1 MVAQLDADPGA
12 LKAIY
17 GECIAKAAAGDEKA
31 REFIGKYLLG
41 GGKVSLDD
49 LYNPPLIKKRRS

>member
-1 MVAQLDADPGA
+1 MAQLELMSGSVSKLTKKCVEDA
-12 LKAIY
+12 L
-17 GECIAKAAAGDEKA
+17 AGDEKA
-31 REFIGKYLLG
+31 RDFIGKYLLG